1 MATPAANESL
11 GSRSTENQIGT
22 SRFRIPGER
31 FFFLALELFLGVSV
45 VWAWV
50 ITRVTWPGFE
60 YAPESARW
68 GLAALALGLVG
79 LVLAAVG
86 THRWLGGRRVMG
98 LQWIACSIYAGLAA
112 VGLMVVFAVSTV
124 DVRPVEIRLPKRAAP
139 KAVGAA
145 SAATLPTGDAEQ
157 GHTIFVQTCAT
168 CHGVDAQG
176 VANNAPSLRES
187 EFIKTADPA
196 AIASVIRNG
205 RALNDPANKS
215 GKVMPARGGN
225 PFLDDAKIAHLVAFL
240 KNLDSIPAS
249 SSGASKPSL
258 SVEEMAAN
266 FQPAETVIKKWTAED
281 FQPLEIPT
289 GEDAFR
295 DGMMAFLRAGCHKCH
310 MGSVGTKP
318 LGPTI
323 QQIGEKRYSDMELL
337 THILKPSE
345 QIDESFQQSLF
356 LTIDGKSITGTVI
369 EETDTEIRLIPD
381 LQKPDEVVTLLVDD
395 IEDSRPAT
403 ISPMPEGVA
412 DVLTKEEIVNL
423 LSYLKQAGA
432 PPPPTLNRWVLSA
445 PSIPEKTRSDLPRTR
460 FLGRSWDQDVNR
472 SRFETA
478 MNWQSAIAAM
488 ILAFHWVGAMILGTA
503 LIFSWAI
510 DLSPDASKRL
520 AREFRWYWIA
530 GVIASLIWLALFLF
544 PGLSTGF

>member
-1 MATPAANESL
+1 MATPAVDESL
-11 GSRSTENQIGT
+11 GSRSTDNQFGA

-31 FFFLALELFLGVSV
+31 FFFLALELLLGVSV
-45 VWAWV
+45 LWAWV
-50 ITRVTWPGFE
+50 VTRVTWPGFE
-60 YAPESARW
+60 YAPGNTRW
-68 GLAALALGLVG
+68 GMAALAFGLGG

-86 THRWLGGRRVMG
+86 THRWAGGHRIIG
-98 LQWIACSIYAGLAA
+98 LQWIACSIYAGLIAI
-112 VGLMVVFAVSTV
+112 GLLIVFAVRTV
-124 DVRPVEIRLPKRAAP
+124 DVRPVEIRLPKREAP
-139 KAVGAA
+139 EAVGAA
-145 SAATLPTGDAEQ
+145 SAATLPKGDAEQ

-176 VANNAPSLRES
+176 VPNNAPSLRES

-205 RALNDPANKS
+205 RALNDPANRT

-225 PFLDDAKIAHLVAFL
+225 PFLDDAKIAHLVSFL
-240 KNLDSIPAS
+240 KNLDSMPAS

-266 FQPAETVIKKWTAED
+266 FQPAETIIKKWTVED

-295 DGMMAFLRAGCHKCH
+295 KGMLAFLRAGCHKCH

-345 QIDESFQQSLF
+345 RIDEAFQQMLF

-381 LQKPDEVVTLLVDD
+381 LQKPDEIVTLSVEE

-403 ISPMPEGVA
+403 LSPMPEGVA
-412 DVLTKEEIVNL
+412 DVLTKEEIINL

-432 PPPPTLNRWVLSA
+432 PPPATLNRWVLSA
-445 PSIPEKTRSDLPRTR
+445 PSVPEKTRSDLSPTKI
-460 FLGRSWDQDVNR
+460 LGQSWDRDVNR

-488 ILAFHWVGAMILGTA
+488 ILAFHWIGAVILGTS

-510 DLSPDASKRL
+510 DLSSDGAKRL

-530 GVIASLIWLALFLF
+530 GAIASVVWLALFLF
-544 PGLSTGF
+544 PGLSTGL